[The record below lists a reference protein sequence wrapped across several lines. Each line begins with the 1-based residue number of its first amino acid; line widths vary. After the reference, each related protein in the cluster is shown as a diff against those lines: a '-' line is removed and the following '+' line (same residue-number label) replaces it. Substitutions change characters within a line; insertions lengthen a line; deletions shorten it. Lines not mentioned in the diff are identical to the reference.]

1 MKVLTLSHTY
11 EPLGVISWEKAIH
24 LIFSGKVQTLAEY
37 EQKVSSPTFTMK
49 IPSVIVFKSTKR
61 NKIKS
66 ARFSRKNVWV
76 RDEGK
81 CQYCG
86 QHVSP
91 DSYTLDHIIPKTR
104 GGGTNWTNVVTCC
117 YTCNQKKGDKSLQ
130 QSGMKLLKPVVK
142 PQFLPYTQN
151 VEFHIDTKQ
160 LPDEW
165 KYWLGQTI

>member
-24 LIFSGKVQTLAEY
+24 LIFSNKVQTLAEY
-37 EQKVSSPTFTMK
+37 EQKVSSPTLTMK

-86 QHVSP
+86 VHVSP

-104 GGGTNWTNVVTCC
+104 GGTTNWNNIVTCC
-117 YTCNQKKGDKSLQ
+117 SPCNQKKGDKSLQ
-130 QSGMKLLKPVVK
+130 QAGMKLLKPVIK
-142 PQFLPYTQN
+142 PHFLPYTQN
-151 VEFHIDTKQ
+151 VEFHIDTKH